1 MALIDKYTNDEFKDF
16 VKNSFSY
23 RELARKIG
31 YESYSGDLSQILKN
45 KILELNLLTVGM
57 QMAEASGL

>member
-23 RELARKIG
+23 RELARNI
-31 YESYSGDLSQILKN
+31 
-45 KILELNLLTVGM
+45 V
-57 QMAEASGL
+57 